1 MTATHPN
8 NQPLAVPN
16 FVLQA
21 CRLLALE
28 EPAPTLTQLAHRVQ
42 ISPAHLHRVFCQ
54 HVGMSPKAYADACRA
69 KSLRSGLIEA
79 DSVTDAMYAAGYGSS
94 SRFYAHSEKA
104 LGMSVK
110 QYRQGG
116 HKEVLYFALGSC
128 SLGEVLIASSEKGL
142 VALLLGE
149 DAQTLLELA
158 QARFPHA
165 HWQGGH
171 PSYDQLASQ
180 VLSFLDQPDQIPA
193 FPLDLRGT
201 VFQCQVWQALQ
212 RIPVGTVL
220 TYSELAQRIGRPAA
234 VRAVASACAA
244 NHLAVIVPCHR
255 VVRQD
260 GGLGGYAWGLARKQY
275 LLDVE
280 NSLT

>member
-1 MTATHPN
+1 MSAIHSEPEHP
-8 NQPLAVPN
+8 PIPD

-21 CRLLALE
+21 CRLLAST
-28 EPAPTLTQLAHRVQ
+28 EPVPTLSQLAEQ
-42 ISPAHLHRVFCQ
+42 LQLSPAHVHRVFSL
-54 HVGMSPKAYADACRA
+54 HLGMSPKAYADACRA
-69 KSLRSGLIEA
+69 QRLRSTLTEA
-79 DSVTDAMYAAGYGSS
+79 SSVTQAMYEAGYGSS

-104 LGMSVK
+104 LGMSVQ
-110 QYRQGG
+110 QYRQGA
-116 HKEVLYFALGSC
+116 HSEVLYFALGSC
-128 SLGEVLIASSEKGL
+128 VLGEALIVSSDKGL
-142 VALLLGE
+142 VALLLGD
-149 DAQTLLELA
+149 DAEALLQSA

-165 HWQGGH
+165 QWQGGH
-171 PSYDQLASQ
+171 ADYDQLAAQ
-180 VLSFLDQPDQIPA
+180 VLSFLDQPGQVPA

-255 VVRQD
+255 VVRRD
-260 GGLGGYAWGLARKQY
+260 GGLGGYAWGLARKQQ
-275 LLDVE
+275 LLDLE
-280 NSLT
+280 DSLS